1 MCEVYSK
8 ILKEG
13 KYLLTSINKH
23 NYSGWVDDGDGVI
36 LILNNDIYY
45 CYENPDDGY
54 RSYSIIEKVNSLD
67 EINYKQKLIIFPPQE
82 VYIKF
87 IDKKDKF
94 GDPSWECLITNKN
107 GELILKLGTE
117 NYEDYY
123 PMAIFEYHPE
133 NLEINKERN
142 E

>member
-1 MCEVYSK
+1 MCEGYNK

-13 KYLLTSINKH
+13 VHQLTSVFT
-23 NYSGWVDDGDGVI
+23 YAYGGWESDGNGVI
-36 LILNNDIYY
+36 LILDGDIYY

-54 RSYSIIEKVNSLD
+54 RSYSVIEKAKSLD
-67 EINYKQKLIIFPPQE
+67 EIKCNYRLPSFPPQD
-82 VYIKF
+82 VYVKF
-87 IDKKDKF
+87 KDKKDNL

-107 GELILKLGTE
+107 GELILKLGTD

-133 NLEINKERN
+133 NLPINKDR
-142 E
+142 